1 MATSPEAFDQ
11 VRNILRKL
19 DQSIDAARRRRLDVV
34 PQPAR
39 SAGGVAPAPRPVESH
54 PGRARP
60 MMPRPDRPLGGPSGG
75 NGSSS
80 S

>member
-19 DQSIDAARRRRLDVV
+19 DQSIDAARRRRLDEV

-39 SAGGVAPAPRPVESH
+39 SAGGVPPAPRPVETH

-60 MMPRPDRPLGGPSGG
+60 MMPRADRPLAGPGGSQG
-75 NGSSS
+75 
-80 S
+80 